1 MKTIGAKNFS
11 RRSCKLG
18 AEVEKHKTSPRH
30 LCLCC
35 HCHCSWIAEMGNLC
49 CSALNPGASD
59 PPPAHCVPQPGA
71 KVPAPAPAPARKAQP
86 GSGPGAKVAQNAA
99 PNTARPKTESL
110 AEKLKRE
117 GQEKAAAAPAAGVLA
132 GVVGGATD
140 FSAGNQAALSGST
153 LTTEEAAPAKEREET
168 GTAEAAKAKQ
178 TEEKAAA
185 AARVAAEAEAARL
198 AEAEAAARLAEE
210 KRLAAEAAEKQR
222 RAEAEAEKAAQ
233 DRPAAA
239 APAAAAEA
247 TVVASTG
254 AKEKAEAADGFPE
267 ASVSVENVHLNV
279 VGVGECASRSGACGV
294 CTSYEIVHLMQ
305 SCGALARSAHTDST
319 LSPSLPCRVASK
331 TSRYRTSLQQAA
343 AKAPERMP
351 IAAAGAVGG
360 ARRRAGEGS
369 LEEKRGKAE
378 ARPRPCSALLPFR

>member
-1 MKTIGAKNFS
+1 
-11 RRSCKLG
+11 
-18 AEVEKHKTSPRH
+18 
-30 LCLCC
+30 
-35 HCHCSWIAEMGNLC
+35 MGNLC

-86 GSGPGAKVAQNAA
+86 GSGPEAKVAQNAA

-153 LTTEEAAPAKEREET
+153 EEAAAAKEREET
-168 GTAEAAKAKQ
+168 GAAEAAKAKQ

-279 VGVGECASRSGACGV
+279 VGECASRSGACGV